1 MTNTI
6 ETVLVL
12 GSGGTVGS
20 LCGGLLAQNGLHVY
34 FLSRTLERAKRGV
47 QRAVAQARSE
57 VITENITCGDY
68 DSLKERACRNADWI
82 LECVA
87 EDISIKQR
95 MYEWVDEYR
104 KPESVVST
112 VTSSLVLEELPQGRS
127 ESFRNHFLS
136 THFYNP
142 PGKMP
147 ACEISGQSHTD
158 PAVVQNMTDFLEK
171 RLRRAVIPVKPT
183 AAFAGNRIAFLL
195 FARIVELAGEVGVEM
210 MDYLIG
216 PYTGRIMAPLAT
228 IDLVGLDIH
237 RAIIQSLRENTHDA
251 MHETLTIPEYLDTM
265 IQMGCLGRKA
275 GNRGGFYKRR
285 ESGQYEFFDPD
296 TCNFI
301 PTFKPHI
308 RFVEK
313 AKNFIH
319 LGRYRPA
326 FDTIAKAKGTEANIV
341 QEILATYIS
350 YAYMLVG
357 KVTEERYGIS
367 GIDRVMTTGFNWAGP
382 SMIVNMLGGEETA
395 IELLEANGL
404 TIPDALREDT
414 LSEQYHFN
422 AGKYFPAR

>member
-1 MTNTI
+1 MTNKI
-6 ETVLVL
+6 ETVAVL

-20 LCGGLLAQNGLHVY
+20 LCGGLLAQNGLQVY
-34 FLSRTLERAKRGV
+34 FLSRAKERAKQGL

-57 VITENITCGDY
+57 VIAENITCGDY
-68 DSLKERACRNADWI
+68 DSLLEEACRKADWI

-87 EDISIKQR
+87 EDISIKQK
-95 MYEWVDEYR
+95 MYAWVDEYR
-104 KPESVVST
+104 KGESVVST
-112 VTSSLVLEELPQGRS
+112 VTSSLVLEELPKGRS
-127 ESFRNHFLS
+127 ETFRNHFLS

-158 PAVVQNMTDFLEK
+158 PAVIERMADFLAR
-171 RLRRAVIPVKPT
+171 RLRRVVIPVKPS

-195 FARIVELAGEVGVEM
+195 FARIVELAVEYGVEM

-216 PYTGRIMAPLAT
+216 PYTGRIMSPLAT

-237 RAIIQSLRENTHDA
+237 RAIIHSLQTNTNDA
-251 MHETLTIPEYLDTM
+251 MHDKLTIPDYLDTM
-265 IQMGCLGRKA
+265 IQTGCLGRKTR
-275 GNRGGFYKRR
+275 NRGGFYKRL

-296 TCNFI
+296 TRTYI
-301 PTFKPHI
+301 PTFSPHI

-319 LGRYRPA
+319 LGMYRQA
-326 FDTIAKAKGTEANIV
+326 FETIVKAKGSEAKIV

-357 KVTEERYGIS
+357 KVTDETYGIT

-382 SMIVNMLGGEETA
+382 SMTVNMLGGKETA
-395 IELLEANGL
+395 MELLESNGL
-404 TIPDALREDT
+404 PAPASLQEDT
-414 LSEQYHFN
+414 HSEQYHFN
-422 AGKYFPAR
+422 VGKYFPAR